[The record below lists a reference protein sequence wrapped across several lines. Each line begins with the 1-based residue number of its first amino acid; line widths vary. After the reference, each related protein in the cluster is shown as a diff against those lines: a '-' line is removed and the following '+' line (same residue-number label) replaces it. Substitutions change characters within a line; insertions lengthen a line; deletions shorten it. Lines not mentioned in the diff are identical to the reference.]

1 MHVKIQFK
9 SFGLEIVPTLCASNV
24 ETQHLGHVSGRATIL
39 LNMAYAQSIVF
50 NVVVNM
56 RQLQVGA
63 RLNS

>member
-9 SFGLEIVPTLCASNV
+9 SFGLEIVPTLCAGNA
-24 ETQHLGHVSGRATIL
+24 ETHNLGYVSGLATIL
-39 LNMAYAQSIVF
+39 PNMVYAHSIVF
-50 NVVVNM
+50 HVVVNL